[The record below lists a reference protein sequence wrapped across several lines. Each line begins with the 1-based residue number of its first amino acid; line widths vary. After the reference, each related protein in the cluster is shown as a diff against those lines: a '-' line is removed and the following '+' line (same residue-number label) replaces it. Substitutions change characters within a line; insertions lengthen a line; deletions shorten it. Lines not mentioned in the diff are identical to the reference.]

1 MGEERGFLSRRD
13 FLSGT
18 LVGTVAGTLAGMG
31 GLWIDAA
38 MARPLAAAE
47 ARKDRSPRA
56 LDPRQWKLV
65 EAITARILPSDDT
78 PGALEAGC
86 VNFID
91 KALVNEDAAALPLY
105 RGALK
110 ELDRLCQA
118 EEGQAQEGQ
127 AHEGREHDAR
137 GFAECSADVQDRI
150 LGQLETGSVSGW
162 RVAEV
167 DPAVFFE
174 TVRLHTIMGF
184 TLDPSYGGN
193 RDYVG
198 WKTMGFP
205 GPVHHLGGSRPE
217 QMRGQQPF
225 VPIWDRNRPGSQ
237 DDS

>member
-1 MGEERGFLSRRD
+1 MSEKRGVVSRRD
-13 FLSGT
+13 FLAGT
-18 LVGTVAGTLAGMG
+18 LVGTLAGTLAGTG

-38 MARPLAAAE
+38 MPRPLVAAE
-47 ARKDRSPRA
+47 ARDDRSPRA
-56 LDPRQWKLV
+56 LDPREWKLV

-91 KALVNEDAAALPLY
+91 KALVNGDAAALPLY

-110 ELDRLCQA
+110 ELDRVC
-118 EEGQAQEGQ
+118 
-127 AHEGREHDAR
+127 HEHDAR
-137 GFAECSADVQDRI
+137 GFAECSADAQDRI
-150 LGQLETGSVSGW
+150 LGELETGSVSGW
-162 RVAEV
+162 RVAEA
-167 DPAVFFE
+167 DPKDFFE

-217 QMRGQQPF
+217 QMRGQQAF
-225 VPIWDRNRPGSQ
+225 VPIWDRNRPGHR

>member
-1 MGEERGFLSRRD
+1 MSEERGRVSRRD
-13 FLSGT
+13 FLAGT
-18 LVGTVAGTLAGMG
+18 LVGTLAGTLAGTG

-38 MARPLAAAE
+38 MPRPLAAAE
-47 ARKDRSPRA
+47 ARDDRSARA
-56 LDPRQWKLV
+56 LAPREWKLV

-86 VNFID
+86 VHFID
-91 KALVNEDAAALPLY
+91 RALTHEDAAALPRY

-110 ELDRLCQA
+110 ELDRVCR
-118 EEGQAQEGQ
+118 
-127 AHEGREHDAR
+127 AHEAM
-137 GFAECSADVQDRI
+137 GFAECAANVQDRI

-162 RVAEV
+162 RVAEA
-167 DPAVFFE
+167 DPKAFFK

-217 QMRGQQPF
+217 QMRGQPPF
-225 VPIWDRNRPGSQ
+225 VPIWDRNRPGHH